1 MAEDKKTQ
9 VIMDEE
15 AFKDEESAYPGAPLS
30 DSITEE
36 QIKAMMEFRKKEH
49 ELLSKYPPFRYGYF
63 HMSTSQLLA
72 LAKARKG
79 VTIPNPNVNPQW
91 SEIMDDAIKFALSI
105 SMEEDLGKIQD
116 ALHKFIDVD
125 DSHSKFIRKALARSI
140 LKSEM
145 KCRDFKQTKI
155 VVDEEK
161 LKIGMNDNTD
171 ESLKKYLNDTFG
183 DPYKKILPNMDSNSK
198 YAMYEEDEV
207 K

>member
-1 MAEDKKTQ
+1 MTEENKKELL
-9 VIMDEE
+9 DEE
-15 AFKDEESAYPGAPLS
+15 AFNDEESAYPGTPLS
-30 DSITEE
+30 DNITDN

-49 ELLSKYPPFRYGYF
+49 ELLSKYPPFRYGYY
-63 HMSTSQLLA
+63 HVSTSKLLA
-72 LAKARKG
+72 LAKARKS

-105 SMEEDLGKIQD
+105 SMEEDLGKNQD
-116 ALHKFIDVD
+116 ALHKFIDVE
-125 DSHSKFIRKALARSI
+125 DSHSKFIRKALARTI

-155 VVDEEK
+155 VVDEDK
-161 LKIGMNDNTD
+161 LKIGMNDDAD

-183 DPYKKILPNMDSNSK
+183 DPYKKILPNMDTNSK
-198 YAMYEEDEV
+198 YVMYEGDDV

>member
-9 VIMDEE
+9 VIIDEE

-30 DSITEE
+30 DNITEE
-36 QIKAMMEFRKKEH
+36 QIKAMIEFRKKEH
-49 ELLSKYPPFRYGYF
+49 ELLSKYPPFRYGYY
-63 HMSTSQLLA
+63 HVSTTQLLA

-105 SMEEDLGKIQD
+105 SMEENLEKIQD
-116 ALHKFIDVD
+116 ALHKFIDVE
-125 DSHSKFIRKALARSI
+125 DSHSKFIRKALARTI

-145 KCRDFKQTKI
+145 KCRDKRTKI

-161 LKIGMNDNTD
+161 LKIGMNDDID

-183 DPYKKILPNMDSNSK
+183 DPYKKILPNMDISSK
-198 YAMYEEDEV
+198 YVKYEGDGV